1 MHQLTTNKY
10 IRSTYDVLDR
20 FEVGIVLT
28 GPEVKSVR
36 ARQMSLRGAY
46 VTLKENALWLIGGHI
61 SPYLP
66 AKTQQRNYD
75 PDRPR
80 KLLAHRREL
89 HSLVGK
95 LNEKGL
101 TLLPLSVYT
110 KARLIKMEIGL
121 VRGKS
126 KHDKRATLKKREVER
141 DIRRA
146 AKLQYR

>member
-1 MHQLTTNKY
+1 MATLITNKY
-10 IRSTYDVLDR
+10 IRGSYDLLDTW
-20 FEVGIVLT
+20 EVGIVLT

-36 ARQMSLRGAY
+36 ARSMSLRGAY
-46 VTLKENALWLIGGHI
+46 VILKENALWLIGAHI

-66 AKTQQRNYD
+66 AKTNQRQYD

-80 KLLAHRREL
+80 KLLAHKREL

-101 TLLPLSVYT
+101 TILPVSVYT
-110 KARLIKMEIGL
+110 KARLIKLQIGL

-126 KHDKRATLKKREVER
+126 KRDKREVIKKR
-141 DIRRA
+141 DVDREIRRRT
-146 AKLQYR
+146 KLQYR